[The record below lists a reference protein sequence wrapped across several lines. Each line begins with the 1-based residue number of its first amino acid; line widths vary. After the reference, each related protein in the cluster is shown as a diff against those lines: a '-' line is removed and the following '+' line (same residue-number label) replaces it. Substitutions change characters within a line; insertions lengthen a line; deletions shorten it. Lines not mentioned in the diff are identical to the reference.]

1 MEVGDCCE
9 VGKEHVDKGV
19 VALLVSFAPCAHAFM
34 GRVKSK
40 NKMGKYPEFHVRHA
54 TVAT

>member
-1 MEVGDCCE
+1 
-9 VGKEHVDKGV
+9 
-19 VALLVSFAPCAHAFM
+19 VSFAPCAHAFM